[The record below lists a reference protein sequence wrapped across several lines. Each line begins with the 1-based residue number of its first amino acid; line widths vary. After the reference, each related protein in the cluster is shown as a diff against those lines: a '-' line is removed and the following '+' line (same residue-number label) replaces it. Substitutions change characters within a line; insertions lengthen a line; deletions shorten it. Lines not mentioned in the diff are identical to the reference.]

1 MGDTYRDPVD
11 HLRTTRPLAGESLI
25 DVVHWPGYLLIVAGV
40 VGGVG
45 ALAAFGT
52 GHHAEGMTFGV
63 VAIVVTVVG
72 LAWLAFEHRRIRKIA
87 DRWYTELPKSGGS
100 GWPARH
106 PSAAGNPGIAGFHRQ
121 LRMGITGTP

>member
-45 ALAAFGT
+45 APAAFGT

-87 DRWYTELPKSGGS
+87 DRWYTE
-100 GWPARH
+100 H
-106 PSAAGNPGIAGFHRQ
+106 PEVRRQRLAG
-121 LRMGITGTP
+121 